1 MGTLLRAVMVG
12 FGLSIAM
19 GAATAAGDLSAL
31 EAGQYSV
38 EVRGSVE
45 ATAHGLTADD
55 KDAAIS
61 NQEMRDRAAQERLL
75 FTGDTFY
82 KPESG
87 ESGPFEI
94 SMTLGPDYTSI
105 EGADAPGVVVS
116 LHFAEGL
123 EPGTYPVSDGLLDV
137 GPNRAPVA
145 VLVAAASKDRKQ
157 TFAYGWKVIGEVT
170 IEQLDREQ
178 ATGTFEFA
186 ANAMNRKGQ
195 VTDDRIQVRGAFK
208 QVPFTPEASLAE

>member
-1 MGTLLRAVMVG
+1 MGMSLRAALIS
-12 FGLSIAM
+12 FGLSVTVIP
-19 GAATAAGDLSAL
+19 ATAADDLAAL
-31 EAGQYSV
+31 EPGQYSL

-45 ATAHGLTADD
+45 ATAHGLTADEE
-55 KDAAIS
+55 DAAIS
-61 NQEMRDRAAQERLL
+61 NQQIRDRAAQERLL

-87 ESGPFEI
+87 ESGPFEV
-94 SMTLGPDYTSI
+94 SMSLGPDYTSI

-116 LHFAEGL
+116 LHFSEGL

-157 TFAYGWKVIGEVT
+157 RFAYGWEVVGEVT
-170 IEQLDREQ
+170 IKQLDREG
-178 ATGTFEFA
+178 ATGVFEFA
-186 ANAMNRKGQ
+186 ANGMNRKGQ
-195 VTDDRIQVRGAFK
+195 VTDDRIHVRGAFK
-208 QVPFTPEASLAE
+208 QVPFTPEDALPE

>member
-1 MGTLLRAVMVG
+1 MAAV
-12 FGLSIAM
+12 GLSLIATTAS
-19 GAATAAGDLSAL
+19 AADDLAAL
-31 EAGQYSV
+31 EPGQYSL
-38 EVRGSVE
+38 EVRGTVE
-45 ATAHGLTADD
+45 ATAHGLTADEE
-55 KDAAIS
+55 DATIS
-61 NQEMRDRAAQERLL
+61 NQQVRDRAAQERLL

-87 ESGPFEI
+87 ESGPFEV
-94 SMTLGPDYTSI
+94 SMTLGPDYTAI

-157 TFAYGWKVIGEVT
+157 RFAYGWKVVGEVT
-170 IEQLDREQ
+170 IEQLDHDG
-178 ATGTFEFA
+178 ATGVFEFA
-186 ANAMNRKGQ
+186 ANGMNRKGQ
-195 VTDDRIQVRGAFK
+195 VTDDRIHVRGAFK
-208 QVPFTPEASLAE
+208 QVPFTPEASLPD